1 MQLREFVARL
11 FGGAQSS
18 SSPQEAALR
27 QILNEGD
34 AARRAHQPEQA
45 LARYREGLERA
56 RAEGLTHVQEVFLGQ
71 LGALYTD
78 LGRFEEAEA
87 AFQEALELAKSADA
101 PFRQARALLNLG
113 AYHLRRNALQPAEQ
127 FLEQALSLG
136 RRANDIATVNLA
148 LGNLADV
155 YLRQGNASYA
165 LRLLKEVLPQAM
177 QNSQQAAYILGR
189 TGQTHLHVGEAD
201 RGRKLLAQAIRMAEQ
216 NQQPEQELMWS
227 CVLADH
233 LYREGQYAEAL
244 AFYARVE
251 ELKERVVALP
261 REYDPLVSLSQRAG
275 AHLRLGHYADAAKL
289 AQSALEKARAA
300 NDLTAEV
307 NALLILGNVQRAQ
320 KDYAAAIQTLQR
332 ALDLQPEATSA
343 ERVRTLIT
351 LGSLHQELGDAEK
364 ALALFEE
371 ALSLASADQ
380 EHREGRAMA
389 LRQIGALLHKQGAHQ
404 AALEKW
410 TEALSLFEM
419 SGDHAHA
426 ARTLCDIAALRRALS
441 GINAAMPD
449 YERATMLLNH
459 VRDAATRGFVLSNVA
474 TLYTDLG
481 EVETAKSFYEQALNI
496 ARESGNRR
504 AESVRLGNYG
514 WFHVMTGR
522 AHEGATMLES
532 ALAISRQLADSLL
545 IAVQLSNLAQ
555 AQHELGDL
563 QKAEQ
568 LYRQAL
574 STLEANDN
582 ESRRWQAIFQSNL
595 ARTLIAQRRYDE
607 ARTLLES
614 ALPVSRELGD
624 QEAVARALVRLGELH
639 LAQNNVEEAEKLARE
654 AEVISRKLGYRKGQ
668 ADALWLRA
676 RLAPE
681 RDRANLLR
689 EAKRL
694 YTILH
699 DPMAE
704 AAARLLG
711 E

>member
-11 FGGAQSS
+11 FGGAQPSP
-18 SSPQEAALR
+18 SPQEAALR
-27 QILNEGD
+27 QMLNEGD

-87 AFQEALELAKSADA
+87 AFQEALELAKRADA
-101 PFRQARALLNLG
+101 PFRQARAFLNLG
-113 AYHLRRNALQPAEQ
+113 AYHLRRNALQSAEQ

-136 RRANDIATVNLA
+136 RRANDTATVNLA

-251 ELKERVVALP
+251 ELKERAVTLP
-261 REYDPLVSLSQRAG
+261 REYDPLMSLSQRAG
-275 AHLRLGHYADAAKL
+275 AHLRLGHYTDAAKL
-289 AQSALEKARAA
+289 AQTALEKARAA
-300 NDLTAEV
+300 NDLAAEV

-320 KDYAAAIQTLQR
+320 KEYSAAIQTLQR
-332 ALDLQPEATSA
+332 ALELQPETTST

-371 ALSLASADQ
+371 ALDLASADQ

-522 AHEGATMLES
+522 AREGATMLES
-532 ALAISRQLADSLL
+532 ALAISRQLGDSLL
-545 IAVQLSNLAQ
+545 VAVQLSNLAQ

-574 STLEANDN
+574 SALEANDN
-582 ESRRWQAIFQSNL
+582 ESRRWQAIFQANL
-595 ARTLIAQRRYDE
+595 ARTLLAQRRFDE
-607 ARTLLES
+607 AQALLES

-639 LAQNNVEEAEKLARE
+639 LAQNNVEEAERLARE

-704 AAARLLG
+704 AVARLLG

>member
-1 MQLREFVARL
+1 MQLRELVARL
-11 FGGAQSS
+11 FGSAQPTA
-18 SSPQEAALR
+18 SPQEAALR
-27 QILNEGD
+27 QILSEGD
-34 AARRAHQPEQA
+34 AARRARQPEQA
-45 LARYREGLERA
+45 LARYREGLEKA

-71 LGALYTD
+71 IGALYTE
-78 LGRFEEAEA
+78 LGKFDEAEA

-136 RRANDIATVNLA
+136 RRANDTATVNLA

-177 QNSQQAAYILGR
+177 QNTQQAAYILGR
-189 TGQTHLHVGEAD
+189 TGQTHLHVGETD

-233 LYREGQYAEAL
+233 LYREGQFAEAL

-261 REYDPLVSLSQRAG
+261 HEYDPLLSLSQRAD
-275 AHLRLGHYADAAKL
+275 AHLRLGHYTDAAKL
-289 AQSALEKARAA
+289 AQAALEKARAA
-300 NDLTAEV
+300 NDVTAEI

-320 KDYAAAIQTLQR
+320 KEYAAAIQTLQR
-332 ALDLQPEATSA
+332 ALDLQPETTSA

-351 LGSLHQELGDAEK
+351 LGSLHQELGDSER

-380 EHREGRAMA
+380 AHREGRAMA

-441 GINAAMPD
+441 GINAAMSD
-449 YERATMLLNH
+449 YERATMMLNH

-522 AHEGATMLES
+522 AREGATMLES
-532 ALAISRQLADSLL
+532 ALAISRQLGDPLL

-563 QKAEQ
+563 QRAEQ

-574 STLEANDN
+574 STLEVHDN
-582 ESRRWQAIFQSNL
+582 ESRRWQAIFQANL

-607 ARTLLES
+607 AQALLES

-624 QEAVARALVRLGELH
+624 QEAVSRALVRLGELH

-654 AEVISRKLGYRKGQ
+654 AEVIARKLGYRKGQ

-681 RDRANLLR
+681 NERATLLR

-699 DPMAE
+699 DPTAE
-704 AAARLLG
+704 AVARLLG

>member
-1 MQLREFVARL
+1 MQLREIVARL

-18 SSPQEAALR
+18 PSPQEAALR
-27 QILNEGD
+27 QMLNEGD

-87 AFQEALELAKSADA
+87 AFQEALELAKRADA
-101 PFRQARALLNLG
+101 PFRQARAFLNLG
-113 AYHLRRNALQPAEQ
+113 AYHLRRNALQSAEQ

-136 RRANDIATVNLA
+136 RRANDTATVNLA

-261 REYDPLVSLSQRAG
+261 REYDPLISLSQRAG

-307 NALLILGNVQRAQ
+307 NALLIVGNVQRAQ

-522 AHEGATMLES
+522 AREGATMLES
-532 ALAISRQLADSLL
+532 ALAISRQLGDSLL
-545 IAVQLSNLAQ
+545 VAVQLSNLAQ

-574 STLEANDN
+574 SALEANDN
-582 ESRRWQAIFQSNL
+582 ESRRWQAIFQANL
-595 ARTLIAQRRYDE
+595 ARTLLAQRRFDE
-607 ARTLLES
+607 AQALLES

-639 LAQNNVEEAEKLARE
+639 LAQNNVEEAERLARE

-704 AAARLLG
+704 AVARLLG